1 MYVEDG
7 GCCSSLAFLALLRYF
22 LYYKKYMNC
31 AVLCIEETTAMRP
44 MEARNDG
51 HFGILRQATTIL
63 EWSKH
68 KGHPK
73 KV

>member
-1 MYVEDG
+1 MYVEEG
-7 GCCSSLAFLALLRYF
+7 GCCSYLVFLALLRYF
-22 LYYKKYMNC
+22 LYYKKYMNR

-63 EWSKH
+63 EEEK
-68 KGHPK
+68 
-73 KV
+73 

>member
-1 MYVEDG
+1 
-7 GCCSSLAFLALLRYF
+7 
-22 LYYKKYMNC
+22 MNR